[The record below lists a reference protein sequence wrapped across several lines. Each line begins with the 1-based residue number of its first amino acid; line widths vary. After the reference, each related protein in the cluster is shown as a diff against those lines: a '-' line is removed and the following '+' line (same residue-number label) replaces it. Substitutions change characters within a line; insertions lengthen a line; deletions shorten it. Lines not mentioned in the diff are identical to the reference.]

1 MSNALFSGNASNVN
15 LTTET
20 TEELVDFLDHVGALI
35 KTLISVFSLFS
46 LFLVWWYAEL
56 ERRLLIIRHH
66 MCAEVGLMFS
76 PLARGFFCEVFINL
90 LHVPPRSLP
99 WINLSPEFQ
108 LCNFLRLYQVMKLMR
123 EHHPMRYNRMTEILR
138 ALTEIKLSTSF
149 LLKSYFLSNPL
160 LVLAGLYMFN
170 VFVIGYLVFSMERSY
185 GTCTMY
191 IDVVWMMS
199 VTITNLG
206 FGDFTPSFWLS
217 RVIVSTLS
225 LFGIFQTALI
235 VGVLSDA
242 LVIPPE
248 EKRILASLEKQ
259 RLEKIRRN
267 TAASLIQWA
276 WRVYVFD
283 QSQQMD
289 CYDRAINNEVTFR
302 NLKRALGKKYKNL
315 KDGNI
320 VMIKYADALWQWR
333 QVKTQ
338 TETVDQAID
347 REFQVDD
354 TAVATR
360 QITSKLDQLEKMV
373 KRAPITQRNIMRQP
387 TVQSIVSTTTDKGG
401 PGSRKPSVSMPS
413 K

>member
-1 MSNALFSGNASNVN
+1 MSNIN
-15 LTTET
+15 LTNEVTDQ
-20 TEELVDFLDHVGALI
+20 LVDFLDHVGALI
-35 KTLISVFSLFS
+35 KTLISVFSLCS
-46 LFLVWWYAEL
+46 IILVWWYAEL
-56 ERRLLIIRHH
+56 ERRLLVIRHH
-66 MCAEVGLMFS
+66 LCAEVSLMFS
-76 PLARGFFCEVFINL
+76 PLARGFFLEVFINM
-90 LHVPPRSLP
+90 LHVPPRSLC
-99 WINLSPEFQ
+99 WVKLSPEFQ
-108 LCNFLRLYQVMKLMR
+108 LFNFLRLYQVMKMMR

-149 LLKSYFLSNPL
+149 LLKSYFLSNPM
-160 LVLAGLYMFN
+160 LVMVLLYMFN
-170 VFVIGYLVFSMERSY
+170 VFVIGYLVFSMERSS

-217 RVIVSTLS
+217 RVVVSTLS

-259 RLEKIRRN
+259 RLDKIRRN

-289 CYDRAINNEVTFR
+289 CYDRAINNEVTFKNIR
-302 NLKRALGKKYKNL
+302 RALGKKYKNI
-315 KDGNI
+315 KDGNLI
-320 VMIKYADALWQWR
+320 MIKYADALWQWR

-338 TETVDQAID
+338 TDSVDQAID

-360 QITSKLDQLEKMV
+360 QITNKLDQLEKMV
-373 KRAPITQRNIMRQP
+373 KKAPTLQKNIMRQP
-387 TVQSIVSTTTDKGG
+387 TVQSIMSLNTDKD
-401 PGSRKPSVSMPS
+401 PNSTRTSISMQMPS